1 MFFFLMGEMMHIRWN
16 VIAISLILLLLH
28 LLLKNKYVPMRNHGT
43 WGCPWF
49 LIGTYLFFNKR
60 WSNNNIND
68 IAMTFHLICIISPI
82 KKKKHRNSLKV
93 AVSIQICRICCV
105 TPTFSPQEVGII
117 TPYAAQARLLR
128 RTLGC
133 PAPGKRGTGGM
144 TVEVSSVDGFQG
156 REKDGWDS
164 WDPRAATDLRLI

>member
-1 MFFFLMGEMMHIRWN
+1 
-16 VIAISLILLLLH
+16 
-28 LLLKNKYVPMRNHGT
+28 
-43 WGCPWF
+43 
-49 LIGTYLFFNKR
+49 
-60 WSNNNIND
+60 
-68 IAMTFHLICIISPI
+68 MTFHLICIISPI

-133 PAPGKRGTGGM
+133 PASGKRGTGGM
-144 TVEVSSVDGFQG
+144 TVEVSCVDGFQG
-156 REKDGWDS
+156 REKDSWDSWDS